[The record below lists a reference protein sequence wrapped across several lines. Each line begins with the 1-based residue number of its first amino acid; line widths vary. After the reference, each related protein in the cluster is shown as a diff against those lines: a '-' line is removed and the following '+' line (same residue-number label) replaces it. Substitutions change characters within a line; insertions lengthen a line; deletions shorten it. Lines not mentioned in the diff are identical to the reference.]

1 MLLIELCEKE
11 DEGMTDEN
19 IYKSIAE
26 RTGGEIYAG
35 IVGPVRTGKSTFI
48 KRFMELFV
56 VPGIEN
62 TYARTRVVDQLPQ
75 SGDGRTITTTEPKF
89 VPEEAVKVKISNVSM
104 SIRLVDCVGYLV
116 PGVLGHEEE
125 GKARMV
131 KTPWD
136 ADQMPFEEA
145 AERGTRKVI
154 TDHSTVGIMVTCD
167 GSFGEIPRENYVK
180 AEEKTIA
187 QLKALGKPFVVVLNS
202 SEPESARAKD
212 LAKKLQIKHGAP
224 VILANC
230 AIMDRQV
237 PERIFDELLKQ
248 FPVSEIFID
257 LPEYMDALPADHYI
271 KSSLVE
277 TARSFMETVDTISS
291 VENSM
296 QIMASSPY
304 VKQVRMVRGEMATG
318 RVYIDI
324 QLQDGLYYQ
333 IMEELLG
340 KPVRNDRELFLLLK
354 EYAGAKAAFDD
365 MAEALEKV
373 RTTGYGIVHPK
384 LSQMNL
390 GKPEVFKQGNKY
402 GVRLV
407 ASAPCLHMVR
417 TDISTEIS
425 PIVGTEQQSED
436 LAKYLMEKFDGGTKS
451 DCTDEKA
458 GDTDASE
465 ETENGTGDIWATN
478 LFGKSLQELVAE
490 QMDGKLTAMP
500 ESLQGKVQKSLQKI
514 SNEGKDYFICIIL

>member
-1 MLLIELCEKE
+1 
-11 DEGMTDEN
+11 MTDGN

-35 IVGPVRTGKSTFI
+35 VVGPVRTGKSTFI

-62 TYARTRVVDQLPQ
+62 TYVRTRVVDQLPQ

-89 VPEEAVKVKISNVSM
+89 VPEEAVKVKINNASM
-104 SIRLVDCVGYLV
+104 SIRLVDCVGYLI
-116 PGVLGHEEE
+116 PGVLGHQEE
-125 GKARMV
+125 GRSRMV

-136 ADQMPFEEA
+136 TEQMPFEQA
-145 AERGTRKVI
+145 AERGTEKVI
-154 TDHSTVGIMVTCD
+154 TDHSTVGIMITCD

-180 AEEKTIA
+180 AEEKTIS

-202 SEPESARAKD
+202 SEPESAKARD
-212 LAKKLQIKHGAP
+212 LAKKLQIKHSAP

-230 AIMDRQV
+230 ATMDQEV
-237 PERIFDELLKQ
+237 PKRIFDELLKQ
-248 FPVSEIFID
+248 FPVSEVFID
-257 LPEYMDALPADHYI
+257 LPEYMDALSPDHYI
-271 KSSLVE
+271 KAGLVE
-277 TARSFMETVDTISS
+277 TVRAWMDSLDTISS
-291 VENSM
+291 VEGSAAVISAN
-296 QIMASSPY
+296 QH
-304 VKQVRMVRGEMATG
+304 VKQADIVSCEMATG
-318 RVYIDI
+318 RVYVDI
-324 QLQDGLYYQ
+324 KLQDGLYYQ

-340 KPVRNDRELFLLLK
+340 QPVRNDRELFLLLR
-354 EYAGAKAAFDD
+354 EYAGAKAAYDD

-373 RTTGYGIVHPK
+373 RTAGYGIVHPK
-384 LSQMNL
+384 ISQMNL
-390 GKPEVFKQGNKY
+390 GKPEVFKQGNKF

-425 PIVGTEQQSED
+425 PIVGTEQQSVD
-436 LAKYLMEKFDGGTKS
+436 LANYLMEKFDSAS
-451 DCTDEKA
+451 DCGE
-458 GDTDASE
+458 G
-465 ETENGTGDIWATN
+465 GDIWDTN

-500 ESLQGKVQKSLQKI
+500 ESLQIKVQKSLQKI

>member
-1 MLLIELCEKE
+1 
-11 DEGMTDEN
+11 MTDGN

-35 IVGPVRTGKSTFI
+35 VVGPVRTGKSTFI

-62 TYARTRVVDQLPQ
+62 TYVRSRVVDQLPQ

-89 VPEEAVKVKISNVSM
+89 VPEEAVKVRISNASM
-104 SIRLVDCVGYLV
+104 SIRLVDCVGYLI
-116 PGVLGHEEE
+116 PGVLGHQEE
-125 GKARMV
+125 GKSRMV

-136 ADQMPFEEA
+136 TEQMPFEQA
-145 AERGTRKVI
+145 AERGTEKVI
-154 TDHSTVGIMVTCD
+154 NDHSTVAVMVTCD
-167 GSFGEIPRENYVK
+167 GSFGEIARENYVK

-187 QLKALGKPFVVVLNS
+187 QLKALNKPFVILLNS
-202 SEPESARAKD
+202 SEPDTPKAKD
-212 LAKKLQIKHGAP
+212 LAKKMKIKHNAP
-224 VILANC
+224 VILADC
-230 AIMDRQV
+230 ASMDREV
-237 PERIFDELLKQ
+237 PEKIFTELLKQ

-257 LPEYMDALPADHYI
+257 LPEYMDALSPDHCI
-271 KSSLVE
+271 KAGLVATVRSWMESLTTVTSVE
-277 TARSFMETVDTISS
+277 ETVKALSS
-291 VENSM
+291 NEHVKEAVVER
-296 QIMASSPY
+296 A
-304 VKQVRMVRGEMATG
+304 EMATG
-318 RVYIDI
+318 RVYVKIR
-324 QLQDGLYYQ
+324 LQDGLYYQ

-340 KPVRNDRELFLLLK
+340 RPVRNDRELFLLLK
-354 EYAGAKAAFDD
+354 EYAGAKAAYDD

-373 RTTGYGIVHPK
+373 RTAGYGIVHPK
-384 LSQMNL
+384 LQQMNL

-425 PIVGTEQQSED
+425 PIVGTEQQSTD
-436 LAKYLMEKFDGGTKS
+436 LAAYLMEKFDG
-451 DCTDEKA
+451 A
-458 GDTDASE
+458 
-465 ETENGTGDIWATN
+465 ETEEGGDIWSTN

-500 ESLQGKVQKSLQKI
+500 ETLQVKVQRSLQKI